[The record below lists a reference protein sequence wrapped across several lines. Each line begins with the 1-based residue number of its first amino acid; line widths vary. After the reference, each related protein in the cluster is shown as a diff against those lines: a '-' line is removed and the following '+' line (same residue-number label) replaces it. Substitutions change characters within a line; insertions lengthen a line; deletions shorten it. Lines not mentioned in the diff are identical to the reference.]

1 MTFACETPSTGA
13 AAAQAARMAL
23 TIPSI
28 DTARLHLRAPRI
40 DDFPVY
46 AEITAGPRGVHI
58 LDDPTRE
65 AAWLDFTQM
74 VATWVLRG
82 HGLWTVQT
90 KADDAVIGFV
100 LLGFEPGDHE
110 PELGY
115 MFREAAEGQGFA
127 NEAAIAA
134 RDFGFDMLGLPSLVS
149 TIDPDNHRS
158 CRLAERL
165 GASRDSAAEAAFDE
179 DILVYRHPMP
189 RNA

>member
-13 AAAQAARMAL
+13 AAVQAARTAL

-40 DDFPVY
+40 DDFSVY

-58 LDDPTRE
+58 LDEPTRE
-65 AAWLDFTQM
+65 AAWLDFAQM

-82 HGLWTVQT
+82 HGLWAVQT